1 MPSVIVT
8 GDGLAI
14 TAIESEGDAPS
25 PCCRSRFRG
34 RLNTNV
40 GSIARQT
47 RGHSDGLYRLP
58 RRGAEGACRESSSPG
73 RRAWHSAMGGSRCR
87 LYGPGS
93 RDPAISLGRHIV
105 DARLDLFQQF
115 LLVERRPPQGLA
127 HRRQREPSFG
137 NKSEHTRCFC
147 PRCYLN
153 CFFEEFAFHRLL
165 AEEALALS
173 SGSETLCIRMPGD
186 LLLRSCGR
194 QHTLRRKPA
203 QARPS
208 PTECHTVGLRS

>member
-1 MPSVIVT
+1 MPSVIAT

-73 RRAWHSAMGGSRCR
+73 RRAWHSAMGGLRCR

-115 LLVERRPPQGLA
+115 LLVERPPRVSHIAVNANHPSATRASTPGVFAPDAISIASLRNSPSIVFLP
-127 HRRQREPSFG
+127 RRR
-137 NKSEHTRCFC
+137 
-147 PRCYLN
+147 
-153 CFFEEFAFHRLL
+153 
-165 AEEALALS
+165 
-173 SGSETLCIRMPGD
+173 
-186 LLLRSCGR
+186 
-194 QHTLRRKPA
+194 
-203 QARPS
+203 
-208 PTECHTVGLRS
+208 